1 MVRRP
6 VNSKKTG
13 GAPSPTAAVGV
24 FMGTAQAGAAR
35 PKRAHALAE
44 ELLARGCVYIQ
55 KQVWDEAARE
65 FRKAIKMEPE
75 YAEAYNNLGLCLLY
89 MGKTEEAMEAL
100 DAALGYFPGW
110 AVGEANL
117 GLAHQKLKNYQ
128 DAIGLYTA
136 SLNRQRKQPPV
147 WLALGDAYSSV
158 GQVEDALKAYDNAL
172 DLAPNYDMAYYRVG
186 MLQAKR
192 NKIDEAEAALTKAL
206 DLDPDNAEA
215 KAVLGAIAARKGQLS
230 RARDLFQEVQDY
242 ERVPVPAQRGL
253 VKLQVF
259 RKGLRAAFDEWKGQM
274 PEAPSLAVAYYHL
287 GLSQLA
293 ANNMPAA
300 KNAFQNAAEAE
311 PNWSQPLIWFGFFA
325 ALDGEGAEARK
336 YWDMA
341 VKLEP
346 QNGMLREQ
354 LGYLSLAM
362 GLQKEAEVHFG
373 NAKQMGRNIPPEDIN
388 PVDAGGSR
396 LQTAVE

>member
-6 VNSKKTG
+6 VNKKVG
-13 GAPSPTAAVGV
+13 GAPAPSAAVGV
-24 FMGTAQAGAAR
+24 FMGTAQAGGAR

-89 MGKTEEAMEAL
+89 MNKTEEALEAFEACL
-100 DAALGYFPGW
+100 SFFPGW

-117 GLAHQKLKNYQ
+117 GLAQQKLKNYQ
-128 DAIGLYTA
+128 EAVRLYSS
-136 SLNRQRKQPPV
+136 SLNKQRKQPPV
-147 WLALGDAYSSV
+147 WLALGDAYSSL

-172 DLAPNYDMAYYRVG
+172 ELASNYDMAYYRIG

-192 NKIDEAEAALTKAL
+192 NKIDEAEAALEKAL
-206 DLDPDNAEA
+206 ELDSENHEA
-215 KAVLGAIAARKGQLS
+215 RAVLGAIAARKGQLS
-230 RARDLFQEVQDY
+230 RARDLFVDVSEL

-253 VKLQVF
+253 ARLQVF
-259 RKGLRAAFDEWKGQM
+259 RKGLRAAFDEWKGLM
-274 PEAPSLAVAYYHL
+274 PEAPSLAAAYYHL
-287 GLSQLA
+287 GLAQMA
-293 ANNMPAA
+293 ANNMPGA
-300 KNAFQNAAEAE
+300 KAAFQNAAEAE

-325 ALDGEGAEARK
+325 ALDGEGLDARK

-362 GLQKEAEVHFG
+362 GLQKEAETHF
-373 NAKQMGRNIPPEDIN
+373 QMAIQLGRNIPPEDMQ
-388 PVDAGGSR
+388 PVDASGSR
-396 LQTAVE
+396 VQAAVQ